1 KMKNLETIKA
11 YIKALKEQGHLKED
25 EEIKTLLNMV
35 LNTNLQSEDLKSLES
50 FKTFFFE
57 NFKKCKA
64 CHFIENIKGLD
75 LGYCYECNT
84 FLNKKGA

>member
-1 KMKNLETIKA
+1 MKNLETIKA

-64 CHFIENIKGLD
+64 C
-75 LGYCYECNT
+75 
-84 FLNKKGA
+84 